1 VIRRRVAGQ
10 SLVEFALILPSFM
23 ILLLG
28 LLEFGLIFS
37 NHQGLE
43 YATREGARTA
53 AALANGKNGQNGTPV
68 STACSTIDNQVI
80 AAVQRVITG
89 TGSLVVLA
97 NVSQIRIYKYDD
109 STTPPGPATGYI
121 NVWTPGSGPVVDG
134 TALKFKWTSGTWD
147 ACTRLNGLTPDVV
160 GVDLT
165 YSYHLSTGLGSLLK
179 WAGLNTLAMT
189 DTTVMVLNP

>member
-1 VIRRRVAGQ
+1 MIRRRAAGQ

-28 LLEFGLIFS
+28 LLEFGLVFAH
-37 NHQGLE
+37 HQGLE

-53 AALANGKNGQNGTPV
+53 AALANGQNGQNGTPA

-89 TGSLVVLA
+89 KGSLVVLA
-97 NVSQIRIYKYDD
+97 NVSQIRIFKYDD
-109 STTPPGPATGYI
+109 SATPPGPATGFI
-121 NVWTPGSGPVVDG
+121 NVWTPGTGPVVDG

-147 ACTRLNGLTPDVV
+147 ACTRLTAPTADVV